1 MTAAQQAEQQFKQLE
16 IGSTYSNQ
24 HVPFM
29 HGNNANVLRNAT
41 KHRQTASVEISL
53 KPNQIG
59 VNPLDVTRKAID
71 HHKPAGT
78 LSQLAKES
86 MGMII

>member
-1 MTAAQQAEQQFKQLE
+1 ME
-16 IGSTYSNQ
+16 IGTNYSNQ
-24 HVPFM
+24 QVPFM

-41 KHRQTASVEISL
+41 RHRQAASLEISL

-59 VNPLDVTRKAID
+59 VNPLDATRKAFD

-86 MGMII
+86 LGMSIQQYP